1 MTELL
6 FFQQTDVY
14 FNFLAKVKVVVMM
27 VRIRDTDDEKRG
39 RAASVKHLTGRLRA
53 WMGSAE
59 IDGMGCKAQ

>member
-14 FNFLAKVKVVVMM
+14 FNFLAKVVVVM

>member
-14 FNFLAKVKVVVMM
+14 FNFLAKVKVVVVM

-39 RAASVKHLTGRLRA
+39 ASSECETPDGAVKGL
-53 WMGSAE
+53 
-59 IDGMGCKAQ
+59 DGFSRNRWDGL